1 MSALAFVKLGSVA
14 QYLRGINFK
23 PDDVVPV
30 GSPGTVACMRTKNI
44 QEALDCADVWGV
56 DKSFVRRTEQILQE
70 GDILVSSA
78 NSWNLVGK
86 CCWIPAL
93 PWEATF
99 GGFVSTLRAKSE
111 IADPRFL
118 YWWFSS
124 DRTQA
129 LLRSFGQ
136 KTTNISNLNA
146 ERCLN
151 LDFPL
156 LPISEQRR
164 IAAILD
170 QADALRA
177 KRREALA
184 QLDRLT
190 QSIFIEMFGEIS
202 ANTKGWRTCTV
213 GDVSNCIVPGRDKP
227 RSFSG
232 CTPWVTTSDL
242 KHLELTLGSLNKTGL
257 SETEIEEVRAKVI
270 PLGSVIISCVG
281 DLGIVSIAAIPMVVN
296 QQLHTF
302 QCHSALNNTFLMYC
316 LASQKPYMLA
326 KASSTTLPYMNKS
339 VCSSIPVVVPPL
351 ALQQTFAARIQSVE
365 ALKASHRAALQS
377 LDKLFASLQHRAF
390 AGEL

>member
-1 MSALAFVKLGSVA
+1 MKSLVYALLGEVAKLNPLFRAKDVAPNELVDFLPMSAVSAESTTVCAAAQRPFSEVQKGYTNFADGDVLLAKITPCFENGKIAFAKVNTECGFGSTEFHVIRPDRARIDGHYLVHFLRQEEIRIDGA
-14 QYLRGINFK
+14 QNMTGSAGQRRVPKHYLETL
-23 PDDVVPV
+23 
-30 GSPGTVACMRTKNI
+30 S
-44 QEALDCADVWGV
+44 
-56 DKSFVRRTEQILQE
+56 
-70 GDILVSSA
+70 
-78 NSWNLVGK
+78 
-86 CCWIPAL
+86 IPL
-93 PWEATF
+93 P
-99 GGFVSTLRAKSE
+99 
-111 IADPRFL
+111 
-118 YWWFSS
+118 
-124 DRTQA
+124 
-129 LLRSFGQ
+129 
-136 KTTNISNLNA
+136 
-146 ERCLN
+146 
-151 LDFPL
+151 PL
-156 LPISEQRR
+156 PEQRR

-316 LASQKPYMLA
+316 LASQKPYMLS